1 MFKEKKAISFYAVGF
16 STANDQFK
24 RDQPFKL
31 EVFKEYKKLTGQE
44 LENFADPVTQAYN
57 YFEKSVVDNVM
68 NLDAKT
74 YCELKK
80 IDFNGLKVALMNFKN
95 IDEPQAENYTIFTT
109 SVVAN
114 ERLAQLQTLITAFK
128 KFATA
133 NELDP
138 NLLVKSLQG
147 RLNVDGTVAAEYINR

>member
-1 MFKEKKAISFYAVGF
+1 
-16 STANDQFK
+16 
-24 RDQPFKL
+24 
-31 EVFKEYKKLTGQE
+31 
-44 LENFADPVTQAYN
+44 
-57 YFEKSVVDNVM
+57 
-68 NLDAKT
+68 
-74 YCELKK
+74 
-80 IDFNGLKVALMNFKN
+80 MNFKN